1 MEAEGRPS
9 GMGASD
15 PVEAA
20 YRLLV
25 EETARVYAAAALYLR
40 GVMGVAGT
48 PRRTMREIARQFGYS
63 ERQCWRAVKV
73 LRERIAGAGAGGGGL
88 APAA

>member
-1 MEAEGRPS
+1 
-9 GMGASD
+9 MGTSRMTTSD

-20 YRLLV
+20 LRVLIA
-25 EETARVYAAAALYLR
+25 ETARVYAAAALYLR
-40 GVMGVAGT
+40 GVMGLAGT

-73 LRERIAGAGAGGGGL
+73 LRERLAGVS
-88 APAA
+88 AA